1 MYIIGNNLEKN
12 YLMFL
17 INVSGKKY
25 LKLIP
30 EIILFFL
37 LSK

>member
-1 MYIIGNNLEKN
+1 MWNNLEKN

-17 INVSGKKY
+17 INVSGKEY

-30 EIILFFL
+30 EIMLFFL